1 MSSTLPFGNT
11 RLPNSN
17 SLDYK
22 EIRRRDP
29 HKPNPLNRSKTIG
42 VKVSETAYE
51 TLRGVA
57 EGKGRTLSEWCR
69 ERILEA
75 AEPPVPRFTDFGLM
89 AEVVATQFMLIQ
101 MLCFIGRDGKLTT
114 QKAQEIVDKAHEEKY
129 DEALDLL
136 TDAHRH
142 GKRFRWTAPPD
153 SGRSPARWQRSITV
167 GMISATHS
175 FPGLPRTLL

>member
-1 MSSTLPFGNT
+1 MDNTLPFGNT
-11 RLPNSN
+11 RTPNSN

-29 HKPNPLNRSKTIG
+29 HKPNPLNRAKTIG

-51 TLRGVA
+51 MLRGVA
-57 EGKGRTLSEWCR
+57 ESKGKSLGEWCR

-101 MLCFIGRDGKLTT
+101 MLYFIGRDGKLTT
-114 QKAQEIVDKAHEEKY
+114 QKAQEIVDKAHNEKY
-129 DEALDLL
+129 KEALDLL
-136 TDAHRH
+136 SIAHRKAKH
-142 GKRFRWTAPPD
+142 FRWTPPPTTSSRD
-153 SGRSPARWQRSITV
+153 ERDQ
-167 GMISATHS
+167 
-175 FPGLPRTLL
+175 